1 MSSFEAARLEK
12 EWIATL
18 AQTEFRLPIYI
29 AAPTQR
35 LFAAPK
41 PGEAAG
47 NGHHHLSRVGA
58 WQFDCVAQR
67 RLTCLTRSA
76 GTVRDLRAWLW
87 IVATRAHHDFLIVP
101 HCTPFGR

>member
-18 AQTEFRLPIYI
+18 AQTELRLPIYI

-47 NGHHHLSRVGA
+47 NGRHISAGSGRG
-58 WQFDCVAQR
+58 QFDCVTHR
-67 RLTCLTRSA
+67 RLTCLTRLA
-76 GTVRDLRAWLW
+76 GTVRGLRALLR

-101 HCTPFGR
+101 HCTPFGQ

>member
-35 LFAAPK
+35 LFAAPNWRSGGQRA
-41 PGEAAG
+41 PIISAAG
-47 NGHHHLSRVGA
+47 SERG
-58 WQFDCVAQR
+58 QFDCVAH
-67 RLTCLTRSA
+67 
-76 GTVRDLRAWLW
+76 
-87 IVATRAHHDFLIVP
+87 VA
-101 HCTPFGR
+101 

>member
-18 AQTEFRLPIYI
+18 PQTEFRLPIYF

-47 NGHHHLSRVGA
+47 NGRHISAGSGRG
-58 WQFDCVAQR
+58 QFDCVTHR
-67 RLTCLTRSA
+67 RLTCLTRLA
-76 GTVRDLRAWLW
+76 GTVRDLQALLR
-87 IVATRAHHDFLIVP
+87 IVPTRAHHDFLIVP
-101 HCTPFGR
+101 HCTPFGQ

>member
-18 AQTEFRLPIYI
+18 PQTEFRLPIYF

-47 NGHHHLSRVGA
+47 NGRHISAGSGRG
-58 WQFDCVAQR
+58 QFDCVTHR
-67 RLTCLTRSA
+67 RLTCLTR
-76 GTVRDLRAWLW
+76 LRAPSAAFGPCCGSSL
-87 IVATRAHHDFLIVP
+87 HELI
-101 HCTPFGR
+101 TIF